1 MKILNLNIMNN
12 LKIPKKV
19 ALFGGTFNP
28 IHKAHI
34 NIIINTLETKI
45 VDEVWIMPA
54 YNPYH
59 KNSNENF
66 ILDFRDRIQLINIS
80 INSLKKYNK
89 LIKLFDIEKKLFE
102 EKIITNSYTSLILD
116 YIYKEYVDIDFY
128 FLLGSDSIF
137 SIKTWYNYEDVIN
150 KTKFL
155 IYQRDSNI
163 DKLKSEIEILNI
175 KANIIYGKIYDI
187 SSTKIREY
195 LKNKSYN
202 KLKHYLIKEELEY
215 IKKNQLY
222 E

>member
-1 MKILNLNIMNN
+1 MNN

-66 ILDFRDRIQLINIS
+66 ILDFDNRIKLINIS
-80 INSLKKYNK
+80 IDSLKKYRNK
-89 LIKLFDIEKKLFE
+89 IKLFDIEEELYKK
-102 EKIITNSYTSLILD
+102 KIIKNSYTNIILD
-116 YIYKEYVDIDFY
+116 YIFEKFPNIDFY
-128 FLLGSDSIF
+128 FLLGSDSIY
-137 SIKTWYNYEDVIN
+137 SINTWYNYKEIIK
-150 KTKFL
+150 KTKFI
-155 IYQRDSNI
+155 IYERDKDIN
-163 DKLKSEIEILNI
+163 KLKKEIEFLHI
-175 KANIIYGKIYDI
+175 KANIIINDIYDI
-187 SSTKIREY
+187 SSTTIRKY
-195 LKNKSYN
+195 LKNKSYDEV
-202 KLKHYLIKEELEY
+202 KEFLINEELEY
-215 IKKNQLY
+215 IKKNKLY